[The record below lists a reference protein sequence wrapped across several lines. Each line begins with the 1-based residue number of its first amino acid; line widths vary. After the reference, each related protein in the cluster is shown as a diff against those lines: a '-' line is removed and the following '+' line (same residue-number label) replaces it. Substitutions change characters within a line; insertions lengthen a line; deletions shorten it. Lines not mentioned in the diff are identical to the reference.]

1 MRTAA
6 PPIFVMGSL
15 RSGASLLTWSLGQ
28 HPSIAPLLDN
38 SWLETFAGGLGEA
51 YAAAVRK
58 RAVSQLDIVGVEIED
73 FYEYFGEGINRLL
86 LSKTLPAWGDG
97 GGDEGGSA
105 AVAPPLRSSG
115 SAGPTRWI
123 DHSAT
128 NSSNVVGL
136 WRLFPEAKFIHVLRD
151 VGGVVEALTNEEKRS
166 SYRSHWRRYTEEE
179 AYGHWLETVRAC
191 VEAERAFGSA
201 TVLRV
206 GRDEM
211 VGDPEATLRR
221 CLAFVGESFV
231 PACLRPFE

>member
-1 MRTAA
+1 MRTPG

-28 HPSIAPLLDN
+28 HPSILPLLDN

-58 RAVSQLDIVGVEIED
+58 RAVSQLDIMGVEIED
-73 FYEYFGEGINRLL
+73 FYAYFGEGINRLL
-86 LSKTLPAWGDG
+86 LSKTLPAWGDIG
-97 GGDEGGSA
+97 EGSPASPGVVSPVNA
-105 AVAPPLRSSG
+105 DGLV
-115 SAGPTRWI
+115 GPTRWI
-123 DHSAT
+123 DNSPT
-128 NSSNVVGL
+128 NCSNVVGL

-166 SYRSHWRRYTEEE
+166 SYRSHWRRYTEEA

-191 VEAERAFGSA
+191 VEAEHAFGSA

-206 GRDEM
+206 RRDEM